1 MSTRRVDFGLLTLGF
16 LIPIQPESL
25 QTLMKTHSWSL
36 PTLILSVAMIS
47 LTGCSEEPKAASMTE
62 GVPLSE
68 IEAYEQQ
75 VLAMEAEDAGAMD
88 IDENKPEPP
97 AE

>member
-1 MSTRRVDFGLLTLGF
+1 
-16 LIPIQPESL
+16 
-25 QTLMKTHSWSL
+25 MKMRIKSWSL
-36 PTLILSVAMIS
+36 LMACSVSLLSLA
-47 LTGCSEEPKAASMTE
+47 GCGGEEQQVSSMTE

-68 IEAYEQQ
+68 IEAYEQA

-88 IDENKPEPP
+88 IDENAAEPAP